1 MRLFGQGKECKRL
14 FMFLYDLI
22 SQFWTDTKVL
32 IETLATKNIL
42 APIATF
48 LAAVLAI
55 FSVILNGKYTL
66 RAANKNIAAQR
77 QLSIESEL
85 RTKYESIVNLM
96 TVYKT
101 SLTEVTV
108 ELLTD
113 SLSASEP
120 SKDFIIDRIND
131 FEGKIKT
138 INSDRVKAHTLANL
152 YTSNLSE
159 HFLRVRQCELDI
171 VTAADVF
178 RKRAYEVD
186 KNLKDA
192 EIENIKKYVQDEPVT
207 KLEVDT
213 NPFNNVVNNTQALLD
228 LQKNLKKADKEIT
241 SLLEGIFTESKNMMS
256 LPTQIE

>member
-1 MRLFGQGKECKRL
+1 
-14 FMFLYDLI
+14 MFLYDFI
-22 SQFWTDTKVL
+22 SQFLTDFKAS
-32 IETLATKNIL
+32 IDTLELKDIL
-42 APIATF
+42 APLATF
-48 LAAVLAI
+48 LASLFAI
-55 FSVILNGKYTL
+55 GSVILNGKYTL
-66 RAANKNIAAQR
+66 RTANKNIAAQR
-77 QLSIESEL
+77 NLSIESEL
-85 RTKYESIVNLM
+85 RTKYEAIVNLM

-101 SLTEVTV
+101 SLTEVTG

-113 SLSASEP
+113 LLSASEP
-120 SKDFIIDRIND
+120 SQDFIIDHIND

-159 HFLRVRQCELDI
+159 HFLRVKQCELDI
-171 VTAADVF
+171 VTAAGVF

-192 EIENIKKYVQDEPVT
+192 EKENIKKYVQDEPVT
-207 KLEVDT
+207 KIEVDT

-228 LQKNLKKADKEIT
+228 LQKNLEKADKEIT